1 MHSSRSEPGLSPWHH
16 EMKDHVKGRVKELVL
31 GRTGASW
38 EDRLQEQK
46 ARKVQA
52 MKIIEKEQ
60 RETIKAATDKGI
72 EKQQVYSP
80 LLALR
85 SAPLLSTSEKQAQRL
100 EERRRDMENKT
111 RSYHIQRSKIL
122 AVDDFVRLDHR
133 RYGGSAPPVFPEES
147 ASTNAP
153 GAGDGL
159 GDKAKGKAKKEELE
173 QLPCNPGI
181 VILKSSEKITQQGL
195 KALVSLA
202 EMVYLVA
209 FGGSFKAVAMAGV
222 VRDSEVSLE
231 IDSSRPAP
239 FAACPRAG
247 LPGLPECN
255 HTRLRAHMRWLEEKM
270 RTRDP
275 LFKVEDVSAAKV
287 ALADARRKKQ
297 AELQAEEKK
306 RWEHLE
312 ECAAKGCHKRQTLY
326 DLHNSPSFDERLAKA
341 VEQKTKELKDLEKAQ
356 KDRIRE
362 AVEAG
367 HNKSAAVSP
376 LSACLRNPPDNMERQ
391 REILEERNRTMATA
405 AREYLRKRDEMVERQ
420 RKREPLFSG
429 AAVADATTQLE
440 EKARKLKQ
448 EMAAEQLKNR
458 QHILELQ
465 NKVLARPMMM
475 EIKYGIAAW
484 LRIVL
489 IVLQS
494 HRPADALK
502 GHRGTKQTKIRVVVK
517 KRERHILAQH
527 PREGLAPKRKS
538 YKCTG
543 CEETFGS
550 FLDMVRHRREK
561 HPKTYSCDECDFV
574 AGKRDQLNHHKAMVH
589 RQRLKADPVRSE
601 RSAVKPW
608 RCRVGRLGGE
618 DGARLEDQPEESG
631 HRLH

>member
-46 ARKVQA
+46 AKKVQA

-60 RETIKAATDKGI
+60 RETIKAATEKGI

-100 EERRRDMENKT
+100 DERRRDMENKT

-122 AVDDFVRLDHR
+122 
-133 RYGGSAPPVFPEES
+133 
-147 ASTNAP
+147 
-153 GAGDGL
+153 
-159 GDKAKGKAKKEELE
+159 
-173 QLPCNPGI
+173 
-181 VILKSSEKITQQGL
+181 
-195 KALVSLA
+195 
-202 EMVYLVA
+202 
-209 FGGSFKAVAMAGV
+209 
-222 VRDSEVSLE
+222 
-231 IDSSRPAP
+231 
-239 FAACPRAG
+239 
-247 LPGLPECN
+247 
-255 HTRLRAHMRWLEEKM
+255 EKM

-275 LFKVEDVSAAKV
+275 LFKVEDVSAAKA
-287 ALADARRKKQ
+287 ALAEARRKKQ

-326 DLHNSPSFDERLAKA
+326 DLHSSPSFDERLAKA

-429 AAVADATTQLE
+429 AAVADATSQLE

-475 EIKYGIAAW
+475 EIKYGIAA
-484 LRIVL
+484 
-489 IVLQS
+489 
-494 HRPADALK
+494 
-502 GHRGTKQTKIRVVVK
+502 
-517 KRERHILAQH
+517 
-527 PREGLAPKRKS
+527 
-538 YKCTG
+538 
-543 CEETFGS
+543 
-550 FLDMVRHRREK
+550 
-561 HPKTYSCDECDFV
+561 
-574 AGKRDQLNHHKAMVH
+574 
-589 RQRLKADPVRSE
+589 
-601 RSAVKPW
+601 
-608 RCRVGRLGGE
+608 
-618 DGARLEDQPEESG
+618 
-631 HRLH
+631 